1 MICGC
6 IGVSRAIRFLVAVVA
21 VVVVVVVVV
30 GLTEYGEVEVEVEQ
44 VLSATLTTS
53 TPYHRTAVGRC
64 MASMRVDNE
73 MHDEMMLRRGNTL
86 RIIIIIIVLM
96 IQQSQPTYD
105 YRTN

>member
-1 MICGC
+1 
-6 IGVSRAIRFLVAVVA
+6 VAVVA
-21 VVVVVVVVV
+21 VVVVVVV

-86 RIIIIIIVLM
+86 RIIIIIIVIVLM

>member
-1 MICGC
+1 
-6 IGVSRAIRFLVAVVA
+6 VAVVA

-86 RIIIIIIVLM
+86 RIIIIIIIVIVLM